1 MTPSFQFPGPWQ
13 TLLFVLLLLGV
24 PVAAFFINAHFD
36 EPLDSA
42 TQQWL
47 DWQLPAVATMDN
59 GYLDLVA
66 LEATAPDR
74 LQLAATA
81 LARQVEIA
89 SLAGGDHAKLYAEAF
104 QPLQIQN
111 QQIKLPEG
119 LCGKD
124 ATHCLPA
131 LHEHAA
137 LLQSLRAAN
146 REPLQRYQ
154 QMLSRPAY
162 AELLPPDLTVPIPG
176 YAYPMQLSKLNAS
189 QIADLAAAGQ
199 FDAALA
205 LWNKEQQFWL
215 RAAHGSRTLINLMVA
230 AAGLRR
236 GTLLLAD
243 LLDTYPQLATTEL
256 NATRRVLEESLQLRP
271 LLLQGAMYEFQGVAY
286 IIRHPEVNA
295 PAGKALDPGD
305 KVLLSMIKPHASLNL
320 QQRLQ
325 QKQLQQLG
333 IPIPSAL
340 ANNKAEAESTCDSE
354 RPWLSFN
361 NPGGKLLACIAE
373 PDFSSYRDRLA
384 TVEKDSQTLLNRL
397 QAQ

>member
-1 MTPSFQFPGPWQ
+1 MPSPFRFPGPWQ
-13 TLLFVLLLLGV
+13 TLLLLLFLLGT
-24 PVAAFFINAHFD
+24 PVAAFLINAQFD
-36 EPLDSA
+36 EPLHPV
-42 TQQWL
+42 TQKWL
-47 DWQLPAVATMDN
+47 DWQLPPVPANEN
-59 GYLDLVA
+59 GYVDLVA
-66 LEATAPDR
+66 LKATAPDR
-74 LQLAATA
+74 LRLAAAA
-81 LARQVEIA
+81 LARQAEIA
-89 SLAGGDHAKLYAEAF
+89 SLAGGDHAKLYVEAF
-104 QPLQIQN
+104 KPLQIQN
-111 QQIKLPEG
+111 QQIRLPEG

-124 ATHCLPA
+124 ATQCLPA
-131 LHEHAA
+131 LREHAA
-137 LLQSLRAAN
+137 LLQSLRAAHL
-146 REPLQRYQ
+146 EPLQRYQ

-243 LLDTYPQLATTEL
+243 LLDAYPQLATTEL
-256 NATRRVLEESLQLRP
+256 SATRRVLEESLQLQP
-271 LLLQGAMYEFQGVAY
+271 LLLREAMYVFQGWAY
-286 IIRHPEVNA
+286 IIRHPEVNV
-295 PAGKALDPGD
+295 PAGKELESGD
-305 KVLLSMIKPHASLNL
+305 KALLSMIKPNASLNL
-320 QQRLQ
+320 EQRLQ
-325 QKQLQQLG
+325 QKTLQRLG
-333 IPIPSAL
+333 IQIPPAL

-373 PDFSSYRDRLA
+373 PDFSSDRDRLA
-384 TVEKDSQTLLNRL
+384 AVEKDSQTLLNRL
-397 QAQ
+397 KAK